1 MAEETKKNP
10 SNRFWL
16 LIFVNA
22 CVGQSAEAKSSAI
35 FNGISKGF
43 SRSRPKKRRQT
54 LHQKLIYEAGRGDGC
69 QRGGSKSVCIKT
81 FRNNKQK
88 KRNLGARVSSA
99 WHSNNNYLMD
109 LRL

>member
-16 LIFVNA
+16 LIFMNA
-22 CVGQSAEAKSSAI
+22 CAEAKSSAI

-81 FRNNKQK
+81 FRNNKK
-88 KRNLGARVSSA
+88 LGARVSSA